1 MNPIQKKKFNFLIWG
16 LLVIAVVIGLVTYAL
31 RQNISLYYTPSQ
43 IIQNQAPKE
52 RLIRAGGMVVKK
64 SIVRA
69 PQGLDVAFQLTD
81 YQDTI
86 LVKYHGILPDLF
98 REGQGV
104 VVKGYLHEGSWFEA
118 QEVLAKH
125 DENYMPP
132 EVQKSLKEKKV

>member
-1 MNPIQKKKFNFLIWG
+1 MNQIQKKKFNFLIWG
-16 LLVIAVVIGLVTYAL
+16 LLVIAAVIALVTYAL

-43 IIQNQAPKE
+43 IMQNQAPKD

-64 SIVRA
+64 SIVRS
-69 PQGLDVAFQLTD
+69 PKGLDILFKLTD

-86 LVKYHGILPDLF
+86 QVQYHGILPDLF

-104 VVKGYLHEGSWFEA
+104 VVKGYIRKGFGFEA
-118 QEVLAKH
+118 TEVLAKH

-132 EVQKSLKEKKV
+132 EVQKSLKEKKS